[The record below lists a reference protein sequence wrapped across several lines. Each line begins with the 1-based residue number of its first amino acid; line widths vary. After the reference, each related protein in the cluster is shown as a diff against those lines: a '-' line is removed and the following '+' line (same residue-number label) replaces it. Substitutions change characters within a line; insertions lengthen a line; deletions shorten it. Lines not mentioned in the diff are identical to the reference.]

1 MFHVTLWKLE
11 HSILWPNRILKL
23 SRDTWLNSSL
33 TIMIMQVLDKLD
45 YVSYSSFNTR
55 KKGLATNYRLNVIYK
70 H

>member
-55 KKGLATNYRLNVIYK
+55 KKVYPQIKDFECYL
-70 H
+70 